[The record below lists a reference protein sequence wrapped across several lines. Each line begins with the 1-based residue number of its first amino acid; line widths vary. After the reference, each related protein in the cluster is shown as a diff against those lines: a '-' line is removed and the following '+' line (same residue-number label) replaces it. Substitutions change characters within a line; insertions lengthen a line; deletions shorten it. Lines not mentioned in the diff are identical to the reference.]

1 MRVEFKRLLMVL
13 LLLLFAEGD
22 TVFGLTVMDLL
33 ISYLIDLVELFIK
46 LLMRLVLLLLLLL
59 P

>member
-46 LLMRLVLLLLLLL
+46 LLMRLVLLLLLL

>member
-13 LLLLFAEGD
+13 LLLLFTEGD

-46 LLMRLVLLLLLLL
+46 LLMRLVLLLLLL